1 MIMNET
7 NYQESEISLI
17 DIFEFLKESR
27 KTIAGVTVLGITGA
41 ALYLWAIPKQYE
53 ASVQIVMT
61 QISTD
66 SLK

>member
-41 ALYLWAIPKQYE
+41 ALYLWAIPNSTRQ
-53 ASVQIVMT
+53 ASNRDDANQH
-61 QISTD
+61 
-66 SLK
+66 